1 MCASLW
7 SAFDSNRFSNTFE
20 RYSQL
25 AELFTIS
32 IKELKQV
39 VYLIAVS
46 DN

>member
-7 SAFDSNRFSNTFE
+7 SAFDNNRFSNTFE